1 MASASTRCSTSS
13 TRSPACS
20 ASPAYLIEPYD
31 VKTWKEKIIYL
42 KQHPEVIEEM
52 SKQAKKLT
60 EKEYNAKTTASY
72 IVNDFIQIA
81 K

>member
-1 MASASTRCSTSS
+1 
-13 TRSPACS
+13 
-20 ASPAYLIEPYD
+20 
-31 VKTWKEKIIYL
+31 
-42 KQHPEVIEEM
+42 M

>member
-1 MASASTRCSTSS
+1 MERKNHLPQTTSG
-13 TRSPACS
+13 
-20 ASPAYLIEPYD
+20 
-31 VKTWKEKIIYL
+31 
-42 KQHPEVIEEM
+42 VIEEM

>member
-1 MASASTRCSTSS
+1 MNRLFRSFLFAAGCLAAAASCTDD
-13 TRSPACS
+13 
-20 ASPAYLIEPYD
+20 I
-31 VKTWKEKIIYL
+31 L